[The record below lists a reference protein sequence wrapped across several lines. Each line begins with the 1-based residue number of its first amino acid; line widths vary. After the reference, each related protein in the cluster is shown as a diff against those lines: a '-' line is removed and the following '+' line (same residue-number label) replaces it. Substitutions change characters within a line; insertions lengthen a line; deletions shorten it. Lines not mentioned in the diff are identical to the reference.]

1 MHLRKNMLPVERWLR
16 LYFGLILI
24 AIYFIT
30 PFPYKQWTWSGL
42 LLVLTAMTGYCPIY
56 ALLRKESSKRADSGD
71 EPAS

>member
-1 MHLRKNMLPVERWLR
+1 MFWTKNMLPVERWLR

-42 LLVLTAMTGYCPIY
+42 LLILTAITGYCPIY
-56 ALLRKESSKRADSGD
+56 AMLRKDSAAGTESKD
-71 EPAS
+71 P

>member
-1 MHLRKNMLPVERWLR
+1 MHWTKNMLPVERWLR

-42 LLVLTAMTGYCPIY
+42 LLILTAITGYCPIY
-56 ALLRKESSKRADSGD
+56 AMLRKDPSAGTDSKDS
-71 EPAS
+71 